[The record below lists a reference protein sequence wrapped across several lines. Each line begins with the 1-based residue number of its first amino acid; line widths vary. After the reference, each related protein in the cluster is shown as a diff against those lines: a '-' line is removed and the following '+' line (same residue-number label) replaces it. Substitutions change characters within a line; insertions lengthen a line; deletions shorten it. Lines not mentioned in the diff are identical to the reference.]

1 MSDGNDIGLCGSN
14 RTSGGRETSGVWD
27 SNLCC
32 LVGEK
37 ASPKSLS
44 SILASGSLSLSLAS
58 PSQIGK
64 TARNGMFGGSG
75 CPSKRFIASNSGSP

>member
-1 MSDGNDIGLCGSN
+1 MMFHKEHPSDQMSDGKDRGLCGSN
-14 RTSGGRETSGVWD
+14 RASRGRPISGVCD

-37 ASPKSLS
+37 ASPRAPSR
-44 SILASGSLSLSLAS
+44 ILASGSLSLSLAS

-64 TARNGMFGGSG
+64 TARDGIFGGSG
-75 CPSKRFIASNSGSP
+75 